1 MSATTNRRGISH
13 PSPSV
18 AASLSFLWP
27 GLGQWYAGRPREAAI
42 FAIPVAV
49 VFMVGIAWLANG
61 VEQAIIDLL
70 VPAVAL
76 TFILV
81 VVADGVWRLA
91 SLLHASQL
99 PRGRDAVR
107 QPPTNAVVVLLG
119 VVLLV
124 SHTWAVAVG
133 WSLFQASG
141 RLFPAVAAAASPA
154 PSAVVAPGS
163 SASFDPSES
172 AVPASAEPSNR
183 ITVLLTGIDKSD
195 LRTHALTDTLLVVSV
210 DPDTGKTAMVS
221 FPRDIAR
228 FTMSNGDFYPR
239 KINALMSEANQHP
252 DRFPEGGLPTLQREL
267 GYLLGVPIQYF
278 AAIDL
283 DGFAD
288 LIDEVDGV
296 DIDNPRAIN
305 DPSYGGWTDGR
316 VGFRL
321 SAGPHHLDG
330 QTALAYA
337 RSRRG
342 PGDNDF
348 TRARRQQQLI
358 AALRAKLTDPTL
370 LPRLPAIIEA
380 GSTVIQTNF
389 PHERLNE
396 MLDASRVAEDNESI
410 TRVVLGPPYARNPP
424 QGTPGGYQ
432 LVLDL
437 ERLSKLSIDL
447 FGAESR
453 YARSGG

>member
-1 MSATTNRRGISH
+1 MSATTRRGISH

-18 AASLSFLWP
+18 AATLSFLWP

-49 VFMVGIAWLANG
+49 VFLALFVWLANG

-70 VPAVAL
+70 VPAVAV

-81 VVADGVWRLA
+81 VVADGAWRLA

-99 PRGRDAVR
+99 PRGREAVR
-107 QPPTNAVVVLLG
+107 QSPTNAVVVLLG
-119 VVLLV
+119 LILIVTHL
-124 SHTWAVAVG
+124 WAVAVG

-141 RLFPAVAAAASPA
+141 RLFPPVVATASPTPPPA
-154 PSAVVAPGS
+154 GSPGASSSLDPLQSAL
-163 SASFDPSES
+163 
-172 AVPASAEPSNR
+172 PASAEPSNR

-195 LRTHALTDTLLVVSV
+195 LRTHSLTDTLLVVSV

-252 DRFPEGGLPTLQREL
+252 DRYPDGGLPTLTREL
-267 GYLLGVPIQYF
+267 GYLLGVPIQYY
-278 AAIDL
+278 AAVDL

-288 LIDEVDGV
+288 LIDEVGGV
-296 DIDNPRAIN
+296 DVNNPRPIN

-342 PGDNDF
+342 SGDNDF
-348 TRARRQQQLI
+348 TRSRRQQQLI
-358 AALRAKLTDPTL
+358 AALRARLTDPTL
-370 LPRLPAIIEA
+370 LPRLPSIIEA
-380 GSTVIQTNF
+380 GSRVIQTNF

-396 MLDASRVAEDNESI
+396 MLDVAKVAEDDESI

-424 QGTPGGYQ
+424 PGTPGGYQ

-437 ERLSKLSIDL
+437 ERLSKLSMEL
-447 FGAESR
+447 FGPESR
-453 YARSGG
+453 YATTGG